1 MTLSPADYETYIKES
16 NELAQYVGLASFTA
30 LVWDHFITLGDE
42 IEYIWKRKK
51 GPLIYLFFLV
61 CPFERCRPITPL
73 TNVCANIADCAAY
86 MLTTCRCQHFVR
98 YEGSMTVIGINTT
111 ALMMLLRIYAMY
123 EGRKL
128 VVLFVTA
135 VFLVE
140 FGVNA
145 WLLTHGV
152 GKCNSHLK
160 NDLIVNL
167 VPAVRH
173 SAGITAKACTMIFDP
188 EKVKGPIAS
197 ASAWLPLLYDTIV
210 LLFTLKRTYRGIK
223 NPTAGRIMRILLKEG
238 LMYYSV
244 IFSITLILT
253 LMIVFAPD
261 GLKNL
266 TAHMTVA
273 MMSRI
278 TLHLKKQAH
287 ATWDSL
293 GLTTSSGDPTAPTS
307 PISRYG
313 GLRFARGTG
322 AISGGT
328 AMNITIQE
336 YSVMHDDHG
345 DEIELPA
352 QNHVSSKPT
361 LSTHPEWHELGP
373 VRVSIQT
380 PDTRG
385 RVELGSDPGQAHL

>member
-1 MTLSPADYETYIKES
+1 
-16 NELAQYVGLASFTA
+16 YVGLASFTA

-51 GPLIYLFFLV
+51 GPLIYLFFLN
-61 CPFERCRPITPL
+61 RYLTPL
-73 TNVCANIADCAAY
+73 GFVINLFGSCDSP
-86 MLTTCRCQHFVR
+86 LTASRCQHFVR

-152 GKCNSHLK
+152 GTKQTH
-160 NDLIVNL
+160 IY
-167 VPAVRH
+167 PAV
-173 SAGITAKACTMIFDP
+173 KACTMIFDP

-266 TAHMTVA
+266 TAQTEYLMTVA

-287 ATWDSL
+287 ATWDSM
-293 GLTTSSGDPTAPTS
+293 GLTTSSGDPTS
-307 PISRYG
+307 PISPNSRYG
-313 GLRFARGTG
+313 GIRFARGTG

-345 DEIELPA
+345 EEIELPA
-352 QNHVSSKPT
+352 QSHTNSKPT

-380 PDTRG
+380 PDNRG
-385 RVELGSDPGQAHL
+385 RAL